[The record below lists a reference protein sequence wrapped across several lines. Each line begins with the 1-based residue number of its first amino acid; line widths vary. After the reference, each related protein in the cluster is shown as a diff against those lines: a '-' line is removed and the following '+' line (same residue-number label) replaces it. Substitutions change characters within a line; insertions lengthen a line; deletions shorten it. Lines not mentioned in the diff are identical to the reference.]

1 MIRRH
6 MTTHDHDPLLA
17 LYGTPRSVIHSR
29 VSVRCKSVA
38 PERESQE
45 PEKIGCSMVSLTSL
59 KDHSPTS
66 R

>member
-1 MIRRH
+1 MRRYN

-29 VSVRCKSVA
+29 VSVRAKAVV
-38 PERESQE
+38 PERESE
-45 PEKIGCSMVSLTSL
+45 DSEKIGSSMVSLISL
-59 KDHSPTS
+59 KDQSTTS